1 MKLKLTS
8 FDELYQDCVEGR
20 RVMCVELVANRFLR
34 KVFTLSLILA
44 SNTLKLQV
52 WFYVK
57 KVYFKL

>member
-52 WFYVK
+52 LVLCK
-57 KVYFKL
+57 KGLL